1 MSEKT
6 FRAFTKTEG
15 KNYARFRRNYHQTLY
30 DLILDYHTSKK
41 NASFDTLLDVGCGPG
56 TAVSTLAPRF
66 AHAYGFDASQGM
78 IDSAKSLGG
87 ETSTGEPIIFAVSG
101 AEQLGNNTDIDLPP
115 IVDGSVDM
123 IISATA
129 AHWFDMTEFW
139 PRAAQI
145 LKPGGTVAI
154 WCGAKIHA
162 IPPTPACAEIDA
174 AIDKFRESLK
184 DHEEKGNIIAENL
197 YLDLPLPWSLAT
209 PVTEFDEAAFVRKE
223 WGNGKPGSLPGNE
236 FWEMN
241 QPGDLDFMEAAMGTA
256 SPVVRWREANPELVG
271 TERDVV
277 RVMRREM
284 EAILEAAGYTVK
296 AGEKLL
302 YGGTEAVLL
311 LFTKKA

>member
-6 FRAFTKTEG
+6 FKAFTQTDG

-30 DLILDYHTSKK
+30 NLVLDYHTSK
-41 NASFDTLLDVGCGPG
+41 NGAFDTILDVGCGPG

-87 ETSTGEPIIFAVSG
+87 ETSTGEPITFAVSG
-101 AEQLGNNTDIDLPP
+101 AEQLGNNIDPP
-115 IVDGSVDM
+115 VADGSVDM

-129 AHWFDMTEFW
+129 AHWFDMAAFW
-139 PRAAQI
+139 PRAAKV

-154 WCGAKIHA
+154 WCGAKVRA
-162 IPPTPACAEIDA
+162 LPPTPQCGEIDA
-174 AIDKFRESLK
+174 AINRFRDNLK
-184 DHEEKGNIIAENL
+184 DFAEAGNLIAEGL
-197 YLDLPLPWSLAT
+197 YVELPTPWSLPT
-209 PVTEFDEAAFVRKE
+209 PVAEFDEAAFVRKE
-223 WGNGKPGSLPGNE
+223 WGNDKLDSLPGNE

-241 QPGDLDFMEAAMGTA
+241 HPGDLDFMEAAMGTA

-271 TERDVV
+271 TEKDVV

-284 EAILEAAGYTVK
+284 EQILAAAGYTVK

-302 YGGTEAVLL
+302 YGGTEAVLM